1 MENKFISIEG
11 IDGSGKT
18 TQINKLSRWLEN
30 KSIPHTVL
38 REPGGAFLCERIRE
52 LLLDKNIEINS
63 RSETLLFMA
72 ARAQLIEEVI
82 KPDLKDGKFIIC
94 DRFIDSTLAYQGYG
108 RKVNLDIINNINRF
122 STENISPDI
131 TFLMD
136 IDLKTSIQRRIGE
149 NVDRIESEGDKFL
162 SVVRKGYIEICNNNL
177 NRCHIINAEGDEN
190 VVFDK
195 IKKILSEIIKGI

>member
-1 MENKFISIEG
+1 MENKFISFEG

-18 TQINKLSRWLEN
+18 TQINKLSRWFES

-108 RKVNLDIINNINRF
+108 RKLNLDVINNMNRF

-136 IDLKTSIQRRIGE
+136 IDLETSIRRRIGE
-149 NVDRIESEGDKFL
+149 NVDRMESEGDKFL
-162 SVVRKGYIEICNNNL
+162 SVVRKGYIEICNNNS

>member
-1 MENKFISIEG
+1 MENKFISFEG

-108 RKVNLDIINNINRF
+108 RKLNLDVINNMNRF

-149 NVDRIESEGDKFL
+149 NVDRMESEGDKFL
-162 SVVRKGYIEICNNNL
+162 SVVRKGYIEICNNNS
-177 NRCHIINAEGDEN
+177 NRCHIINAEGDED
-190 VVFDK
+190 VVFGK
-195 IKKILSEIIKGI
+195 IKKILSEIIKGF

>member
-1 MENKFISIEG
+1 MENKFISFEG

-82 KPDLKDGKFIIC
+82 KPDLKDGK
-94 DRFIDSTLAYQGYG
+94 LLY
-108 RKVNLDIINNINRF
+108 
-122 STENISPDI
+122 
-131 TFLMD
+131 
-136 IDLKTSIQRRIGE
+136 
-149 NVDRIESEGDKFL
+149 
-162 SVVRKGYIEICNNNL
+162 
-177 NRCHIINAEGDEN
+177 
-190 VVFDK
+190 
-195 IKKILSEIIKGI
+195 